1 MTIKQPRYGD
11 IFAGHDEGERMAE
24 IARIKW
30 AEYRADLEER
40 GLFNKARAATLDR
53 LVRSATEYEILYPL
67 ACAEGPEK
75 VSAEGGSYVNMKW
88 SMVQKLNDQISKLEK
103 SLLLTP
109 ESMGD
114 KAPSKAPSADVTAAD
129 KYLGRQATH

>member
-1 MTIKQPRYGD
+1 MTIRQPRYGD
-11 IFAGHDEGERMAE
+11 IFAGHDEGEKMAE

-30 AEYRADLEER
+30 AEYRQDLEER
-40 GLFNKARAATLDR
+40 GLFNKARAATVDR
-53 LVRSATEYEILYPL
+53 LVRTSAEYEILYPV

-75 VSAEGGSYVNMKW
+75 ISAEGGSYTNMKW
-88 SMVQKLNDQISKLEK
+88 AMVQKLNDQISKLEK

-114 KAPSKAPSADVTAAD
+114 KAQSKPNPTGASAAD

>member
-1 MTIKQPRYGD
+1 MTIRQPRYGD
-11 IFAGHDEGERMAE
+11 IFAGHDEGEKMAE
-24 IARIKW
+24 IARVKW
-30 AEYRADLEER
+30 AEYRQDLEDR

-53 LVRSATEYEILYPL
+53 LVRTATEYEILYPM

-75 VSAEGGSYVNMKW
+75 VSAEGGSYINMMW
-88 SMVQKLNDQISKLEK
+88 SMVQKLNDQIGKLEK

-114 KAPSKAPSADVTAAD
+114 KAQGKTQQAGATAAD

>member
-1 MTIKQPRYGD
+1 
-11 IFAGHDEGERMAE
+11 MAE
-24 IARIKW
+24 IARVKW
-30 AEYRADLEER
+30 AEYRQDLEDR

-53 LVRSATEYEILYPL
+53 LVRTATEYEILYPM

-75 VSAEGGSYVNMKW
+75 VSAEGGSYINMMW
-88 SMVQKLNDQISKLEK
+88 SMVQKLNDQIGKLEK

-114 KAPSKAPSADVTAAD
+114 KAQGKTQQAGATAAD